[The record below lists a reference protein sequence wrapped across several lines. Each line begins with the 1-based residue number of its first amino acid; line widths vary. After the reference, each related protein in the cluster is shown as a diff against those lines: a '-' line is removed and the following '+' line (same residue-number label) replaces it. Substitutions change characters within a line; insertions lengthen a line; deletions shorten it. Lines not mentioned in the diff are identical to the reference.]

1 MTKRRKFSDSDKQ
14 FVLIRAVGC
23 CEYCLS
29 RHDFS
34 SETFAIEHIIP
45 LILKG
50 THDLINLAFSY
61 SGCNN
66 RKNRRIQ
73 AVDPLTGKL
82 VDLYNPRI
90 DEWLNH
96 FEWQNDCLIINGLT
110 PKGRATIEALKLNR
124 EGVVNLRSA
133 LVLIGL
139 HPPKL

>member
-45 LILKG
+45 LILNG
-50 THDLINLAFSY
+50 THDLINLAFSC

-73 AVDPLTGKL
+73 AIDPLTGTL